1 MDYSET
7 CPNCGKE
14 VLLGHASPV
23 NLANHRAGK
32 ACHKAQRTQDKQTKL
47 GMQTSLMKSYF
58 KEPGPQ
64 CIHSTVVSPLSL
76 VSAHPSAGL
85 PTCPPASPLT
95 YMPTHQPAGL
105 PACPPTSPPPFP
117 PTSASTS
124 SPTHKADT
132 SQSKASAAVA
142 STLQKL
148 TLVAAQLPMSIP
160 VAKVKDPVAA
170 LCGNPNIII
179 FCLEDDDP
187 YEWLD

>member
-1 MDYSET
+1 
-7 CPNCGKE
+7 
-14 VLLGHASPV
+14 
-23 NLANHRAGK
+23 
-32 ACHKAQRTQDKQTKL
+32 
-47 GMQTSLMKSYF
+47 MQTSLMKSYF

-105 PACPPTSPPPFP
+105 PTCPPTSPPASPPTYIPTPPPTASPTPPPTTPPPFP